1 MIEYTYDG
9 TLEGLFTVLDRI
21 CRSLDPEA
29 AIPDHVHGP
38 LRQGWK
44 TQPVDTAQA
53 PAAQP
58 DLFDGGTSSEASR
71 GTETAS
77 GEVPASSAQTISFKP
92 SVYTGSCVV
101 SSGSP
106 PDIPAA
112 RRLYELSANAYDRFV
127 HGWMSE
133 LPIEAELIRFA
144 WKVLAAGQDAP
155 GGLKS
160 PGAREGAE
168 TAAADRG
175 DPDVQAVLSAAYRV
189 WKELDRLRGLLRFS
203 PASSGI
209 YLACCTPDHFVLPG
223 LADHFTLRFGETPWV
238 IIDERRSL
246 ALARAPGK
254 EARLI
259 SLEDLPRILQRSS
272 PHSIA
277 VPGSDTPRKNDPWE
291 DLWRNYHRVVN
302 NESRSNPQ
310 LQRQFMPKRYW
321 KYLPELRE

>member
-29 AIPDHVHGP
+29 VIPDHVQGP
-38 LRQGWK
+38 LRRDWK
-44 TQPVDTAQA
+44 TQAAETGDTQA

-58 DLFDGGTSSEASR
+58 ELFDGGTSSEASHC
-71 GTETAS
+71 TETAP
-77 GEVPASSAQTISFKP
+77 GEVPASSAQTIRFRP
-92 SVYTGSCVV
+92 SVYAGSCVI

-168 TAAADRG
+168 AAAADRG

-223 LADHFTLRFGETPWV
+223 LADHFTQRFGEAPWV

-246 ALARAPGK
+246 ALACSPDK

-272 PHSIA
+272 
-277 VPGSDTPRKNDPWE
+277 GKNDPWE